1 MMLLHALVLSVLN
14 LGNRRLHTAFN
25 LLKDLGTLSLLISL
39 CLALLI
45 FSKVLLLDDLVE
57 ATRLKLI
64 GTLRLENGDFL

>member
-1 MMLLHALVLSVLN
+1 MLLHALVLSVLN
-14 LGNRRLHTAFN
+14 LSDRLLHTAFN

-39 CLALLI
+39 SLALLI